1 MPAIGTLNSSSLIYY
16 LYVVCFPV
24 HVTITCTLYAC
35 CCDKMMYVSCING
48 STDDDER
55 VQQKARLED
64 DLNVASERLENLV
77 KGVCCECECAGGGR
91 ECPHV

>member
-1 MPAIGTLNSSSLIYY
+1 MPAIGTLNSNLLSLCSVYSNYY
-16 LYVVCFPV
+16 MYM
-24 HVTITCTLYAC
+24 YAC
-35 CCDKMMYVSCING
+35 YCDKIVYVSCTNG

-77 KGVCCECECAGGGR
+77 KGVCECECAGGGR